1 MSEEPFI
8 ALLEALLARVRA
20 SDTEEMA
27 ARLRADPGA
36 GERALT
42 GLVLLG
48 EALATGGEQSDAA
61 ATGRPERVSIP
72 VHDDDIAQQRKS
84 S

>member
-20 SDTEEMA
+20 SDPEEMA

-36 GERALT
+36 GDRALT

-48 EALATGGEQSDAA
+48 EALATGRQPSDAA
-61 ATGRPERVSIP
+61 ETGRPERVSIP